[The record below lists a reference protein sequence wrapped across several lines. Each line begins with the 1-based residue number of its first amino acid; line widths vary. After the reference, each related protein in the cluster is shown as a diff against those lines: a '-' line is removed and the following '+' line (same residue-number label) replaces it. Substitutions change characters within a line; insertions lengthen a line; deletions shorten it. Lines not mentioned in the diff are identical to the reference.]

1 MDLTSFAA
9 PVEALKKGAEGT
21 DDFHGKHDHID
32 EQDTE
37 KHHHGVF
44 LHLLRTFGGFLF
56 QVVLLYLAHI
66 KDQHLKIHLLVIA
79 PQVPMSPLTISDSMV
94 LPIRF
99 WKWSSAFS

>member
-44 LHLLRTFGGFLF
+44 LHLLRTFGG
-56 QVVLLYLAHI
+56 I
-66 KDQHLKIHLLVIA
+66 
-79 PQVPMSPLTISDSMV
+79 
-94 LPIRF
+94 
-99 WKWSSAFS
+99 

>member
-56 QVVLLYLAHI
+56 QRTMLITSFLL
-66 KDQHLKIHLLVIA
+66 D
-79 PQVPMSPLTISDSMV
+79 
-94 LPIRF
+94 
-99 WKWSSAFS
+99 